1 VKPIVFK
8 AFLTA
13 VASLLVGGCSE
24 QQEVVTTPAP
34 NTPIANVP
42 PVAAK
47 PVPAVPASVPIGSGF
62 EFYVLALSWSPA
74 YCELEGRSADPAQC
88 SAAKPF
94 RFIVHGL
101 WPQNERGYPQN
112 CGGDRLPGREDI
124 RSMIDLTP
132 SPGLL
137 RYQWDKHGSCSGLDP
152 RAYYAVMRAAHQKMV
167 IPAQFNGGRSFAL
180 APQEVET
187 AFARANP
194 GLSASAMATICEDGL
209 LTEVRICFT
218 KSLEFRSCP
227 EVDRRSCRAKS
238 VTIEAP

>member
-1 VKPIVFK
+1 M
-8 AFLTA
+8 LM
-13 VASLLVGGCSE
+13 GGCSE
-24 QQEVVTTPAP
+24 QQNSSTP
-34 NTPIANVP
+34 TPIANSTQP
-42 PVAAK
+42 AAK
-47 PVPAVPASVPIGSGF
+47 SAPAVLPIGSGF
-62 EFYVLALSWSPA
+62 DFYVLALSWSPA
-74 YCELEGRSADPAQC
+74 YCAIEGGRADPAQC
-88 SAAKPF
+88 GAAKPF

-101 WPQNERGYPQN
+101 WPQNERGYPQD

-137 RYQWDKHGSCSGLDP
+137 RYEWDKHGSCSGLSPGD
-152 RAYYAVMRAAHQKMV
+152 YYAVLRAAHQKVV
-167 IPAQFNGGRSFAL
+167 IPAQFNGARAFAL
-180 APQEVET
+180 APQEVEM

-194 GLSASAMATICEDGL
+194 GLSAPAMATVCEDGL